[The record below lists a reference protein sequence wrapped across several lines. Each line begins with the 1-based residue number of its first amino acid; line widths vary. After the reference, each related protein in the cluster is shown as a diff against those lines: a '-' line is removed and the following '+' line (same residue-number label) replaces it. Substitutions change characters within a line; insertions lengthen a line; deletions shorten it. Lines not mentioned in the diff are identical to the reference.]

1 MSKKA
6 IILLMGILLIV
17 SVAFADEPQ
26 ATIQSMTEL
35 GEIQKKLDQGI
46 TIEKVY
52 YTDGYGFSTSEF
64 STDDPEEIAQL
75 WRTVNAITVGKRVD
89 ESITDWYPQIVFYLS
104 DGTRG
109 GVRFEAQWLCIGG
122 MENYEISNADEF
134 WELTS
139 VLVQKHAAM
148 EEGSFPDGWNEKINE
163 SQGNAPDA
171 NWDLPETIDMTEA
184 ATSAFDKAVTDLVGV
199 DYEPLGLLGEKD
211 GLYCILC
218 RATVVYPGAKPYYAL
233 VYVNEAGI
241 QNIWD
246 IWMDAHSIRE

>member
-89 ESITDWYPQIVFYLS
+89 ESITDRYPQIVFYLS
-104 DGTRG
+104 DGSRG

-122 MENYEISNADEF
+122 MENYEISDAEEF
-134 WELTS
+134 WSLTAS
-139 VLVQKHAAM
+139 LM
-148 EEGSFPDGWNEKINE
+148 EK
-163 SQGNAPDA
+163 
-171 NWDLPETIDMTEA
+171 
-184 ATSAFDKAVTDLVGV
+184 
-199 DYEPLGLLGEKD
+199 YEE
-211 GLYCILC
+211 
-218 RATVVYPGAKPYYAL
+218 
-233 VYVNEAGI
+233 
-241 QNIWD
+241 
-246 IWMDAHSIRE
+246 MD